1 MLKDL
6 EEFLQGG
13 YLTEQESDTRVE
25 AAMAGWQLPTML
37 QASREALL
45 TAQARVH
52 QLQDELSLERDAR
65 QNGDPG
71 LLGSLFEGSATLM
84 HTQGADPQYLP
95 SLEDYSAPEC
105 MAALQWNW

>member
-1 MLKDL
+1 MSTIKLRSGKGKSMGGIPACLSTLLLSSIATIPEGWAPLHKYKDILTMLKDL

-13 YLTEQESDTRVE
+13 YLTEKESDTRVE

-52 QLQDELSLERDAR
+52 RFR
-65 QNGDPG
+65 MNC
-71 LLGSLFEGSATLM
+71 
-84 HTQGADPQYLP
+84 H
-95 SLEDYSAPEC
+95 
-105 MAALQWNW
+105 

>member
-52 QLQDELSLERDAR
+52 RFR
-65 QNGDPG
+65 MNC
-71 LLGSLFEGSATLM
+71 
-84 HTQGADPQYLP
+84 H
-95 SLEDYSAPEC
+95 
-105 MAALQWNW
+105 